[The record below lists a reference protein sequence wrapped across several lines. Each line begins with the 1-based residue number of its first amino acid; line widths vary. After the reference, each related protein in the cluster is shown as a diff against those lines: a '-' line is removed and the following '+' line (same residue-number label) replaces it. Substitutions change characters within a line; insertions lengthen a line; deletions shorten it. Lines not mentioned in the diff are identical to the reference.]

1 MSLHS
6 RQGRVT
12 YDPSLDVFS
21 FGHLSLFTITQTPV
35 HPFPPTYHDDS
46 SGEVRGRSEVQ
57 RHAKFVEAAE
67 QLLSVNQS
75 LVTFMKQCLHNS
87 PAQRPHTGELLTRL
101 QEMTT
106 CCEWS
111 PPSPSLSLSL
121 SSSQLN
127 WCSLCRW

>member
-21 FGHLSLFTITQTPV
+21 FALFTITQTPV
-35 HPFPPTYHDDS
+35 HPLPPTYHDDS

-57 RHAKFVEAAE
+57 RRAQFVEAAE

-75 LVTFMKQCLHNS
+75 LVTLIKQYLHNI
-87 PAQRPHTGELLTRL
+87 PAQQPHTGELVTRL
-101 QEMTT
+101 QEMTN
-106 CCEWS
+106 C
-111 PPSPSLSLSL
+111 L
-121 SSSQLN
+121 
-127 WCSLCRW
+127 